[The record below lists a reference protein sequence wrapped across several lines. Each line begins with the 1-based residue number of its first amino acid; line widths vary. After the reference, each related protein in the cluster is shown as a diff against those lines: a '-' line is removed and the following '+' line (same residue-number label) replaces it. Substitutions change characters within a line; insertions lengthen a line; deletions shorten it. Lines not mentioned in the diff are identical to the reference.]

1 MTDCPGRNGDI
12 LRDTCDFLWLSIE
25 AMDPKG
31 LELPQ
36 ESTVGQ
42 GKACYL
48 VSLTG
53 EISAPRKK
61 SHTVLTIS
69 QTTLQDG
76 LEFRQTDRQTRG
88 Q

>member
-1 MTDCPGRNGDI
+1 
-12 LRDTCDFLWLSIE
+12 
-25 AMDPKG
+25 MDPKE

-61 SHTVLTIS
+61 SHTGLTI
-69 QTTLQDG
+69 TLQDG
-76 LEFRQTDRQTRG
+76 LEFRQTDRLEVSDR
-88 Q
+88 

>member
-1 MTDCPGRNGDI
+1 
-12 LRDTCDFLWLSIE
+12 
-25 AMDPKG
+25 MDPKE

-48 VSLTG
+48 VPLTG
-53 EISAPRKK
+53 EISAPRKR

-69 QTTLQDG
+69 QTTLQ
-76 LEFRQTDRQTRG
+76 ERVQTDWRSVMDRSTP
-88 Q
+88 